1 MDLKKNKI
9 LKGLELLIQDYEKDL
24 QTELYK
30 WLCSISLRMSTKFS
44 KVKETFEKSDEISPD
59 KKPKLEFENVI
70 FAQDFSAKLE
80 TVEEYSEY
88 HYGLKSVLDDIIQL
102 DANQSKIDT
111 IDCI

>member
-1 MDLKKNKI
+1 MLHLFHSQKSPRVI
-9 LKGLELLIQDYEKDL
+9 E
-24 QTELYK
+24 
-30 WLCSISLRMSTKFS
+30 SSFVSLTH
-44 KVKETFEKSDEISPD
+44 
-59 KKPKLEFENVI
+59 I
-70 FAQDFSAKLE
+70 FDQDFSAKLE

>member
-1 MDLKKNKI
+1 MDLKKNRI
-9 LKGLELLIQDYEKDL
+9 LQGLELLIQDYEKDL

-30 WLCSISLRMSTKFS
+30 WLCLIKLRVFTKYS
-44 KVKETFEKSDEISPD
+44 KVKEAFEISDEINPG
-59 KKPKLEFENVI
+59 KKPKFDLENVI

-88 HYGLKSVLDDIIQL
+88 HYGLKSVLDDIIQV
-102 DANQSKIDT
+102 DANQSRIDT